1 MGYLSQKLFTHSY
14 MIRCIGIIPV
24 NIKRAI
30 NIIMLIERYWPGF
43 GQVWSDAWSI
53 NSMASSS
60 GNLKVR
66 AAWSLEN
73 RRQTCLMSQHC
84 LYRYIQE
91 RASCIMMIML
101 SATSFALIIF
111 VARQKEFY
119 RLWLQEVHQKTQN
132 GRNNNEMLP
141 QIIPSGL
148 SRRKNKGE
156 QEHGMSSV
164 YGAVWVA

>member
-1 MGYLSQKLFTHSY
+1 
-14 MIRCIGIIPV
+14 
-24 NIKRAI
+24 
-30 NIIMLIERYWPGF
+30 
-43 GQVWSDAWSI
+43 
-53 NSMASSS
+53 
-60 GNLKVR
+60 
-66 AAWSLEN
+66 
-73 RRQTCLMSQHC
+73 
-84 LYRYIQE
+84 
-91 RASCIMMIML
+91 MIML